1 MVVSLKLYITMEDY
15 DVLLNN
21 QIEAILEVMNRRN
34 LSEEDAVRIRQAFE
48 FAREAHAG
56 QLRKSGA
63 PYIIHPVAVARIVAE
78 ELQLGPNPVIA
89 AFLHDVVEDTDF
101 TVEDVKVRFGQDV
114 AYLVRVVTKQKKKQ
128 YETSKQVDNFKQ
140 MLESLHYDI
149 RAILIKLADR
159 LHNMRTLDSMRP
171 DKQMK
176 IAGETD
182 YFYAPLA
189 NRLGLYGI
197 RRELENL
204 SLQYRCPLEYQEL
217 EQAIEADKA
226 EDKERLALFTN
237 EMLTLLRERGIQART
252 EIRYRQPYSIWRK
265 IHVTGRDFKHL
276 DYRHVIRLIYP
287 AEKETDEKSLC
298 LRIYSILTDRFKEQP
313 QSIVNFIDSPKE
325 NGYQSFHIRLLSEQG
340 VWEEIHISSERM
352 VLNSKLGCAV
362 ERMEGAWDNWI
373 AKFRALLKDAASQTA
388 EGWYMDSVVS
398 SLYNEDITVFTPK
411 GMAVSLPQ
419 RATVLDFA
427 FEIHS
432 AIGEHAQYAKVN
444 GKLCSVKTEL
454 HHGDCVE
461 VGVNPAFKPKPD
473 WLEFVQT
480 YKAKRFLRSYS
491 GQMKSIPKNRCLT
504 CHPLPGNEV
513 IGFKESDG
521 RITIHKRDCAVA
533 IRLASQKGDSIVSVE
548 FPEDRDL
555 YYPVCLNVR
564 AVDRYHLLIDLVACI
579 TNGMKLPIDSLNVAT
594 VDEIA
599 DCTIRFK
606 VHSFGELQQ
615 VIAALNRIEGV
626 DEVHRVGL

>member
-1 MVVSLKLYITMEDY
+1 MEDY
-15 DVLLNN
+15 DVLLSN
-21 QIEAILEVMNRRN
+21 QLEAILAVMRRRN
-34 LSEEDAVRIRQAFE
+34 LSDTDAKRIRQAFE

-56 QLRKSGA
+56 QKRKSGA
-63 PYIIHPVAVARIVAE
+63 PYIIHPVAVARVVAE

-101 TVEDVKVRFGQDV
+101 TLDDVKMRFGQDV

-140 MLESLHYDI
+140 MLESMHYDI

-204 SLQYRCPLEYQEL
+204 SLQYRCPLEYKEL
-217 EQAIEADKA
+217 QQAIEADKA
-226 EDKERLALFTN
+226 EDRERLQQFTS
-237 EMLTLLRERGIQART
+237 EMLQLLKEKGIQART

-265 IHVTGRDFKHL
+265 IQSTGRDFKHI
-276 DYRHVIRLIYP
+276 DFRHVIRLIYP
-287 AEKETDEKSLC
+287 AEREEDEKRIC
-298 LRIYSILTDRFKEQP
+298 LHIYSILTDRFKEQP

-325 NGYQSFHIRLLSEQG
+325 NGYQSFHIHLLSEQG

-352 VLNSKLGCAV
+352 VLNSKLGCVV
-362 ERMEGAWDNWI
+362 ERMEGAWDQWI

-388 EGWYMDSVVS
+388 DGWFMDSVVS

-411 GMAVSLPQ
+411 GKAFNLPQ
-419 RATVLDFA
+419 RATALDFA

-444 GKLCSVKTEL
+444 GKLVSVKTEL

-461 VGVNPAFKPKPD
+461 IGVNPNFTPRAD
-473 WLEFVQT
+473 WLDFVQT
-480 YKAKRFLRSYS
+480 YKAKRFLRSYL
-491 GQMKSIPKNRCLT
+491 GQAKSIPKNRCPV

-513 IGFKESDG
+513 IGFKEANG
-521 RITIHKRDCAVA
+521 IVTIHKRDCATA
-533 IRLASQKGDSIVSVE
+533 IRLASQKGDSIVSVD
-548 FPEDRDL
+548 FPEDKDVL
-555 YYPVCLNVR
+555 YPVCINVR
-564 AVDRYHLLIDLVACI
+564 AVDRYHLLIDLVDCI
-579 TNGMKLPIDSLNVAT
+579 TNGMKLSIASLNVAT
-594 VDEIA
+594 VDAIA
-599 DCTIRFK
+599 DCSIRFS

-615 VIAALNRIEGV
+615 VIAVINAIDGV
-626 DEVHRVGL
+626 DEVHRVNE

>member
-1 MVVSLKLYITMEDY
+1 MEDY
-15 DVLLNN
+15 ETLING
-21 QIEAILEVMNRRN
+21 QLEVILSVMKRRN
-34 LSEEDAVRIRQAFE
+34 VSAEDLTRIRKAFD

-56 QLRKSGA
+56 QKRKSGA
-63 PYIIHPVAVARIVAE
+63 PYIIHPLAVARIVAE

-89 AFLHDVVEDTDF
+89 AFLHDVVEDTAY
-101 TVEDVKVRFGQDV
+101 TLEDVKSRFGTDV
-114 AYLVRVVTKQKKKQ
+114 AYLVRVVTKQKKQK

-140 MLESLHYDI
+140 MLDSLHYDI

-204 SLQYRCPLEYQEL
+204 SLRYRCPLEYKEL

-226 EDKERLALFTN
+226 EDRERLETFTG
-237 EMLTLLRERGIQART
+237 EILSLLKQNDIQART
-252 EIRYRQPYSIWRK
+252 EVRYRQPYSIWRK
-265 IHVTGRDFKHL
+265 IQTTGRDFKHL

-287 AEKETDEKSLC
+287 APCEKEEKTIC
-298 LRIYSILTDRFKEQP
+298 LRIYSILTDRFKEKP
-313 QSIVNFIDSPKE
+313 GSIVNFIDSPKE
-325 NGYQSFHIRLLSEQG
+325 NGYQSFHIRLLSG
-340 VWEEIHISSERM
+340 KGIWEEVHISSERM

-373 AKFRALLKDAASQTA
+373 AKFRALLKDAASQTT
-388 EGWYMDSVVS
+388 EGWFMDSVVS
-398 SLYNEDITVFTPK
+398 SLYNEDITVFTPHGK
-411 GMAVSLPQ
+411 PISLPQ

-461 VGVNPAFKPKPD
+461 VGTNPAFSPRPD
-473 WLEFVQT
+473 WLECVQT
-480 YKAKRFLRSYS
+480 YKAKRFLLSYL
-491 GQMKSIPKNRCLT
+491 GQAKTIPKNRCLR

-513 IGFKESDG
+513 IGFQAANG
-521 RITIHKRDCAVA
+521 TVTVHKRDCAVA
-533 IRLASQKGDSIVSVE
+533 IRLASQKGDSIVSVD
-548 FPEDRDL
+548 FPEDNDVL
-555 YYPVCLNVR
+555 YPVRINIH
-564 AVDRYHLLIDLVACI
+564 AVDRYHLLIDLVDCI
-579 TNGMKLPIDSLNVAT
+579 TNGMKLSISSLNTVT
-594 VDEIA
+594 VDEIV
-599 DCTIRFK
+599 DCTINFS
-606 VHSFGELQQ
+606 VHSFSELQK
-615 VIAALNRIEGV
+615 VIATINDIEGV
-626 DEVHRVGL
+626 DEVHRVEL

>member
-1 MVVSLKLYITMEDY
+1 MEDY
-15 DVLLNN
+15 DSLINGQL
-21 QIEAILEVMNRRN
+21 EAILSVMERRN
-34 LSEEDAVRIRQAFE
+34 VPTEELARIRAAFE

-56 QLRKSGA
+56 QKRKSGA
-63 PYIIHPVAVARIVAE
+63 PYIIHPLAVARIVAE

-89 AFLHDVVEDTDF
+89 AFLHDVVEDTKY
-101 TVEDVKVRFGQDV
+101 TAEDVKACFGADV

-204 SLQYRCPLEYQEL
+204 SLRYRCPLEYQEL

-226 EDKERLALFTN
+226 EDKERLELFTG
-237 EMLTLLRERGIQART
+237 EILRLLSEKGIQART
-252 EIRYRQPYSIWRK
+252 EVRYRQPYSVWRK
-265 IHVTGRDFKHL
+265 IQSTGRDFKHL

-287 AEKETDEKSLC
+287 AAHEAEEKSIC
-298 LRIYSILTDRFKEQP
+298 LRIYSILTDRFKEKP
-313 QSIVNFIDSPKE
+313 GSIVNFIDSPKE
-325 NGYQSFHIRLLSEQG
+325 NGYQSFHVRLLSGKG

-373 AKFRALLKDAASQTA
+373 LKFRALLKDAASQTA
-388 EGWYMDSVVS
+388 EGWFMDSVVS
-398 SLYNEDITVFTPK
+398 SLYNEDITVFTPQGK
-411 GMAVSLPQ
+411 AISLPQ

-461 VGVNPAFKPKPD
+461 VGTNPDFRPRPD
-473 WLEFVQT
+473 WLECVQT
-480 YKAKRFLRSYS
+480 YRAKRFLLAYLK
-491 GQMKSIPKNRCLT
+491 QAKSIPKNRCLC

-513 IGFKESDG
+513 IGFQDEDG
-521 RITIHKRDCAVA
+521 TVTIHKRDCSVA
-533 IRLASQKGDSIVSVE
+533 IRLASQRGDSIVSVD
-548 FPEDRDL
+548 FPEDRDVL
-555 YYPVCLNVR
+555 YPVSINVR
-564 AVDRYHLLIDLVACI
+564 AVDRYHLLIDLVDSI
-579 TNGMKLPIDSLNVAT
+579 TNGMELSISSLHTVT
-594 VDEIA
+594 VDEIV
-599 DCTIRFK
+599 DCTINFA

-615 VIAALNRIEGV
+615 VIAIINEIEGV
-626 DEVHRVGL
+626 DEVHRVEL

>member
-1 MVVSLKLYITMEDY
+1 MEDY
-15 DVLLNN
+15 DTFINGQL
-21 QIEAILEVMNRRN
+21 EAILSVMDSRN
-34 LSEEDAVRIRQAFE
+34 ISAEDRERIKAAFE
-48 FAREAHAG
+48 FAREAHDG
-56 QLRKSGA
+56 QKRKSGA

-89 AFLHDVVEDTDF
+89 AFLHDVVEDTRF
-101 TVEDVKVRFGQDV
+101 TIDDVKARFGPDV
-114 AYLVRVVTKQKKKQ
+114 AYLVRVVTKKKKIK

-140 MLESLHYDI
+140 MLDSLHYDI

-204 SLQYRCPLEYQEL
+204 SLRYRCPLEYQEL
-217 EQAIEADKA
+217 EQAIETDKA
-226 EDKERLALFTN
+226 EDHERLSLFTG
-237 EMLTLLRERGIQART
+237 EILALLSKKGIAART
-252 EIRYRQPYSIWRK
+252 EVRYRQPYSIWRK
-265 IHVTGRDFKHL
+265 IQATGRDFKHIE
-276 DYRHVIRLIYP
+276 YRHVIRLIYP
-287 AEKETDEKSLC
+287 AVCEQEEKGIC
-298 LRIYSILTDRFKEQP
+298 LRIYSILTDRFKEKP
-313 QSIVNFIDSPKE
+313 GSIVNFIDSPKE
-325 NGYQSFHIRLLSEQG
+325 NGYQSFHVRLLSEQG
-340 VWEEIHISSERM
+340 IWEEIHISSERM

-373 AKFRALLKDAASQTA
+373 AKFRALLKDAASQTS
-388 EGWYMDSVVS
+388 EGWFMDSVVS
-398 SLYNEDITVFTPK
+398 SLYNEDITVFTPQGK
-411 GMAVSLPQ
+411 PISLPQ

-461 VGVNPAFKPKPD
+461 VGVNPQFTPRPD
-473 WLEFVQT
+473 WLECVQT
-480 YKAKRFLRSYS
+480 YRAKRFLLAYL
-491 GQMKSIPKNRCLT
+491 GQMKSIPKNRCLR

-513 IGFKESDG
+513 IGFQATNG
-521 RITIHKRDCAVA
+521 TITVHKRDCAVA
-533 IRLASQKGDSIVSVE
+533 IRLASQRGDSIVSVD
-548 FPEDRDL
+548 FPEDKDVL
-555 YYPVCLNVR
+555 YPVRINVH
-564 AVDRYHLLIDLVACI
+564 AVDRYHLLIDLVDCI
-579 TNGMKLPIDSLNVAT
+579 TNGMQLSISSLNTVT
-594 VDEIA
+594 VDEIV
-599 DCTIRFK
+599 DCTINFS
-606 VHSFGELQQ
+606 VHSFRELQQ
-615 VIAALNRIEGV
+615 VIATINCIEGV
-626 DEVHRVGL
+626 DEVHRVEL

>member
-1 MVVSLKLYITMEDY
+1 VFLQIYFTMEDY
-15 DVLLNN
+15 DVLLSN
-21 QIEAILEVMNRRN
+21 QLEAILAVMRRRN
-34 LSEEDAVRIRQAFE
+34 LSDTDAKRIRQAFE

-56 QLRKSGA
+56 QKRKSGA
-63 PYIIHPVAVARIVAE
+63 PYIIHPVAVARVVAE

-101 TVEDVKVRFGQDV
+101 TLDDVKMRFGQDV

-140 MLESLHYDI
+140 MLESMHYDI

-204 SLQYRCPLEYQEL
+204 SLQYRCPLEYKEL
-217 EQAIEADKA
+217 QQAIEADKA
-226 EDKERLALFTN
+226 EDRERLQQFTS
-237 EMLTLLRERGIQART
+237 EMLQLLKEKGIQART

-265 IHVTGRDFKHL
+265 IQSTGRDFKHI
-276 DYRHVIRLIYP
+276 DFRHVIRLIYP
-287 AEKETDEKSLC
+287 AEREEDEKRIC
-298 LRIYSILTDRFKEQP
+298 LHIYSILTDRFKEQP

-325 NGYQSFHIRLLSEQG
+325 NGYQSFHIHLLSEQG

-352 VLNSKLGCAV
+352 VLNSKLGCVV
-362 ERMEGAWDNWI
+362 ERMEGAWDQWI

-388 EGWYMDSVVS
+388 DGWFMDSVVS

-411 GMAVSLPQ
+411 GKAFNLPQ
-419 RATVLDFA
+419 RATALDFA

-444 GKLCSVKTEL
+444 GKLVSVKTEL

-461 VGVNPAFKPKPD
+461 IGVNPNFTPRAD
-473 WLEFVQT
+473 WLDFVQT
-480 YKAKRFLRSYS
+480 YKAKRFLRSYL
-491 GQMKSIPKNRCLT
+491 GQAKSIPKNRCPV

-513 IGFKESDG
+513 IGFKEANG
-521 RITIHKRDCAVA
+521 IVTIHKRDCATA
-533 IRLASQKGDSIVSVE
+533 IRLASQKGDSIVSVD
-548 FPEDRDL
+548 FPEDKDVL
-555 YYPVCLNVR
+555 YPVCINVR
-564 AVDRYHLLIDLVACI
+564 AVDRYHLLIDLVDCI
-579 TNGMKLPIDSLNVAT
+579 TNGMKLSIASLNVAT
-594 VDEIA
+594 VDAIA
-599 DCTIRFK
+599 DCSIRFS

-615 VIAALNRIEGV
+615 VIAVINAIDGV
-626 DEVHRVGL
+626 DEVHRVNE

>member
-1 MVVSLKLYITMEDY
+1 MEDY
-15 DVLLNN
+15 DKLINGQL
-21 QIEAILEVMNRRN
+21 ESILSVMDRRN
-34 LSEEDAVRIRQAFE
+34 VSAEDRLRIKDAFE

-56 QLRKSGA
+56 QKRKSGA

-89 AFLHDVVEDTDF
+89 AFLHDVVEDTAF
-101 TVEDVKVRFGQDV
+101 TLDDIKARFGPDV

-128 YETSKQVDNFKQ
+128 YETSKQVENFKQ
-140 MLESLHYDI
+140 MLDSLHYDI

-171 DKQMK
+171 EKQMK

-204 SLQYRCPLEYQEL
+204 SLRYRCPLEYQEL

-226 EDKERLALFTN
+226 EDRQRLEAFTG
-237 EMLTLLRERGIQART
+237 EMLELLRRNGIQART
-252 EIRYRQPYSIWRK
+252 EVRYRMPYSIWRK
-265 IHVTGRDFKHL
+265 IQSTGRDFKHL
-276 DYRHVIRLIYP
+276 DYRHVVRLIYP
-287 AEKETDEKSLC
+287 AEREEDEKKIC
-298 LRIYSILTDRFKEQP
+298 LHIYSILTDRFKEKP
-313 QSIVNFIDSPKE
+313 GSIVNFIDSPKE
-325 NGYQSFHIRLLSEQG
+325 NGYQSFHIRLLSEHG
-340 VWEEIHISSERM
+340 IWEEIHISSERM

-388 EGWYMDSVVS
+388 EGWFMDSVVS
-398 SLYNEDITVFTPK
+398 SLYNEDITVFTPQGK
-411 GMAVSLPQ
+411 PINLPQ

-427 FEIHS
+427 FELHNS
-432 AIGEHAQYAKVN
+432 IGSHAQYAKVN

-461 VGVNPAFKPKPD
+461 VGINPDFVPRPD
-473 WLEFVQT
+473 WLDCVQT
-480 YKAKRFLRSYS
+480 YKAKSFLRSYL
-491 GQMKSIPKNRCLT
+491 GQVKSIPKNRCLS

-513 IGFKESDG
+513 IGFREVDG
-521 RITIHKRDCAVA
+521 TVTIHKRDCAVA
-533 IRLASQKGDSIVSVE
+533 IRQASQDGDSIVSVD
-548 FPEDRDL
+548 FPEDKDVL
-555 YYPVCLNVR
+555 YPVRINVR
-564 AVDRYHLLIDLVACI
+564 AVDRYHLLIDLVDCI
-579 TNGMKLPIDSLNVAT
+579 TNGMKLSISSLNTVT

-599 DCTIRFK
+599 DCTINFS
-606 VHSFGELQQ
+606 VHSFSELQN
-615 VIAALNRIEGV
+615 VITSIGRINGV
-626 DEVHRVGL
+626 DEVHRVEL

>member
-1 MVVSLKLYITMEDY
+1 MEDY
-15 DVLLNN
+15 DKLINGQL
-21 QIEAILEVMNRRN
+21 ESILSVMDRRN
-34 LSEEDAVRIRQAFE
+34 VSAEDRLRIKDAFE

-56 QLRKSGA
+56 QKRKSGA

-89 AFLHDVVEDTDF
+89 AFLHDVVEDTAF
-101 TVEDVKVRFGQDV
+101 TLDDIKARFGPDV

-128 YETSKQVDNFKQ
+128 YETSKQVENFKQ
-140 MLESLHYDI
+140 MLDSLHYDI

-171 DKQMK
+171 EKQMK

-204 SLQYRCPLEYQEL
+204 SLRYRCPLEYQEL
-217 EQAIEADKA
+217 EQAIEVDKA
-226 EDKERLALFTN
+226 EDRQRLEAFTG
-237 EMLTLLRERGIQART
+237 EMLELLRRNGIQART
-252 EIRYRQPYSIWRK
+252 EVRYRMPYSIWRK
-265 IHVTGRDFKHL
+265 IQSTGRDFKHL
-276 DYRHVIRLIYP
+276 DYRHVVRLIYP
-287 AEKETDEKSLC
+287 AEREEDEKKIC
-298 LRIYSILTDRFKEQP
+298 LHIYSILTDRFKEKP
-313 QSIVNFIDSPKE
+313 GSIVNFIDSPKE
-325 NGYQSFHIRLLSEQG
+325 NGYQSFHIRLLSEHG
-340 VWEEIHISSERM
+340 IWEEIHISSERM

-388 EGWYMDSVVS
+388 EGWFMDSVVS
-398 SLYNEDITVFTPK
+398 SLYNEDITVFTPQGK
-411 GMAVSLPQ
+411 PINLPQ

-427 FEIHS
+427 FELHNS
-432 AIGEHAQYAKVN
+432 IGSHAQYAKVN

-461 VGVNPAFKPKPD
+461 VGINPDFVPRPD
-473 WLEFVQT
+473 WLDCVQT
-480 YKAKRFLRSYS
+480 YKAKSFLRSYL
-491 GQMKSIPKNRCLT
+491 GQVKSIPKNRCLS

-513 IGFKESDG
+513 IGFREVDG
-521 RITIHKRDCAVA
+521 TVTIHKRDCAVA
-533 IRLASQKGDSIVSVE
+533 IRQASQDGDSIVSVD
-548 FPEDRDL
+548 FPEDKDVL
-555 YYPVCLNVR
+555 YPVRINVR
-564 AVDRYHLLIDLVACI
+564 AVDRYHLLIDLVDCI
-579 TNGMKLPIDSLNVAT
+579 TNGMKLSISSLNTVT

-599 DCTIRFK
+599 DCTINFS
-606 VHSFGELQQ
+606 VHSFSELQN
-615 VIAALNRIEGV
+615 VITSIGRINGV
-626 DEVHRVGL
+626 DEVHRVEL

>member
-1 MVVSLKLYITMEDY
+1 MEDY
-15 DVLLNN
+15 DKLINGQL
-21 QIEAILEVMNRRN
+21 ESILSVMDRRN
-34 LSEEDAVRIRQAFE
+34 VSAEDRLRIKDAFE

-56 QLRKSGA
+56 QKRKSGA

-89 AFLHDVVEDTDF
+89 AFLHDVVEDTAF
-101 TVEDVKVRFGQDV
+101 TLDDIKARFGPDV

-128 YETSKQVDNFKQ
+128 YETSKQVENFKQ
-140 MLESLHYDI
+140 MLDSLHYDI

-171 DKQMK
+171 EKQMK

-204 SLQYRCPLEYQEL
+204 SLRYRCPLEYQEL

-226 EDKERLALFTN
+226 EDRQRLEAFTG
-237 EMLTLLRERGIQART
+237 EMLELLRRNGIQART
-252 EIRYRQPYSIWRK
+252 EVRYRMPYSIWRK
-265 IHVTGRDFKHL
+265 IQSTGRDFKHL
-276 DYRHVIRLIYP
+276 DYRHVVRLIYP
-287 AEKETDEKSLC
+287 AEREEDEKKIC
-298 LRIYSILTDRFKEQP
+298 LHIYSILTDRFKEKP
-313 QSIVNFIDSPKE
+313 GSIVNFIDSPKE
-325 NGYQSFHIRLLSEQG
+325 NGYQSFHIRLLSEHG
-340 VWEEIHISSERM
+340 IWEEIHISSERM

-388 EGWYMDSVVS
+388 EGWFMDSVVS
-398 SLYNEDITVFTPK
+398 SLYNEDITVFTPQGK
-411 GMAVSLPQ
+411 PINLPQ

-427 FEIHS
+427 FELHNS
-432 AIGEHAQYAKVN
+432 IGSHAQYAKVN

-461 VGVNPAFKPKPD
+461 VGINPDFVPRPD
-473 WLEFVQT
+473 WLDCVQT
-480 YKAKRFLRSYS
+480 YKAKSFLRSYI
-491 GQMKSIPKNRCLT
+491 GQVKSIPKNRCLS

-513 IGFKESDG
+513 IGFREVDG
-521 RITIHKRDCAVA
+521 TVTIHKRDCAVA
-533 IRLASQKGDSIVSVE
+533 IRQASQDGDSIVSVD
-548 FPEDRDL
+548 FPEDKDVL
-555 YYPVCLNVR
+555 YPVRINVR
-564 AVDRYHLLIDLVACI
+564 AVDRYHLLIDLVDCI
-579 TNGMKLPIDSLNVAT
+579 TNGMKLSISSLNTVT

-599 DCTIRFK
+599 DCTINFS
-606 VHSFGELQQ
+606 VHSFSELQN
-615 VIAALNRIEGV
+615 VITSIGRINGV
-626 DEVHRVGL
+626 DEVHRVEL

>member
-1 MVVSLKLYITMEDY
+1 MEDF
-15 DVLLNN
+15 DK
-21 QIEAILEVMNRRN
+21 QINGQLEIILSVMRRRN
-34 LSEEDAVRIRQAFE
+34 VSGEDCTRIKKAFE

-56 QLRKSGA
+56 QKRKSGA
-63 PYIIHPVAVARIVAE
+63 PYIIHPVAVARIIAE

-101 TVEDVKVRFGQDV
+101 TIEDVRARFGDDV
-114 AYLVRVVTKQKKKQ
+114 AYLVQVVTKQKKMQ

-171 DKQMK
+171 EKQMK

-204 SLQYRCPLEYQEL
+204 SLRYRCPLEYESL
-217 EQAIEADKA
+217 EQAIEKDKA
-226 EDKERLALFTN
+226 EDRPRLEAFTG
-237 EMLTLLRERGIQART
+237 EMLELLARKGIRART
-252 EIRYRQPYSIWRK
+252 EVRYRMPYSIWRK
-265 IHVTGRDFKHL
+265 IQSTGRDFKHL
-276 DYRHVIRLIYP
+276 DYRHVVRLIYP
-287 AEKETDEKSLC
+287 ADREADEKKIC
-298 LRIYSILTDRFKEQP
+298 LHIYSILTDRFKEQP
-313 QSIVNFIDSPKE
+313 GSIVNFIDSPKE

-388 EGWYMDSVVS
+388 EGWFMDSVVS

-411 GMAVSLPQ
+411 GKAVNLPQ

-427 FEIHS
+427 FEMDTEM
-432 AIGEHAQYAKVN
+432 GKHAQFAKVN

-461 VGVNPAFKPKPD
+461 VGVNPDFMPRPG
-473 WLEFVQT
+473 WLDSVQT
-480 YKAKRFLRSYS
+480 YKAKSGLRACL
-491 GQMKSIPKNRCLT
+491 GQMKSIPKNRCLS

-513 IGFKESDG
+513 IGFREIDG
-521 RITIHKRDCAVA
+521 TVTIHKRDCAVV
-533 IRLASQKGDSIVSVE
+533 IRQASQDGDSIVSVD
-548 FPEDRDL
+548 FPEDEHV
-555 YYPVCLNVR
+555 YYPVRIKVR
-564 AVDRYHLLIDLVACI
+564 AVDRYHLLIDLVDCI
-579 TNGMKLPIDSLNVAT
+579 TNGMKLSITSLNTAT

-599 DCTIRFK
+599 ECSIDFA
-606 VHSFGELQQ
+606 VHSFSELQK
-615 VIAALNRIEGV
+615 VIATIGRIDGV
-626 DEVHRVGL
+626 DEVYREEMKDSPKDVAR

>member
-1 MVVSLKLYITMEDY
+1 MEDY
-15 DVLLNN
+15 DKLINGQL
-21 QIEAILEVMNRRN
+21 ESILSVMDRRN
-34 LSEEDAVRIRQAFE
+34 VSAEDRLRIKDAFE

-56 QLRKSGA
+56 QKRKSGA

-89 AFLHDVVEDTDF
+89 AFLHDVAEDTAF
-101 TVEDVKVRFGQDV
+101 TLDDIKARFGPDV

-128 YETSKQVDNFKQ
+128 YETSKQVENFKQ
-140 MLESLHYDI
+140 MLDSLHYDI

-171 DKQMK
+171 EKQMK

-204 SLQYRCPLEYQEL
+204 SLRYRCPLEYQEL

-226 EDKERLALFTN
+226 EDRQRLEAFTG
-237 EMLTLLRERGIQART
+237 EMLELLRRNGIQART
-252 EIRYRQPYSIWRK
+252 EVRYRMPYSIWRK
-265 IHVTGRDFKHL
+265 IQSTGRDFKHL
-276 DYRHVIRLIYP
+276 DYRHVVRLIYP
-287 AEKETDEKSLC
+287 AEREEDEKKIC
-298 LRIYSILTDRFKEQP
+298 LHIYSILTDRFKEKP
-313 QSIVNFIDSPKE
+313 GSIVNFIDSPKE
-325 NGYQSFHIRLLSEQG
+325 NGYQSFHIRLLSEHG
-340 VWEEIHISSERM
+340 IWEEIHISSERM

-388 EGWYMDSVVS
+388 EGWFMDSVVS
-398 SLYNEDITVFTPK
+398 SLYNEDITVFTPQGK
-411 GMAVSLPQ
+411 PINLPQ

-427 FEIHS
+427 FELHNS
-432 AIGEHAQYAKVN
+432 IGSHAQYAKVN

-461 VGVNPAFKPKPD
+461 VGTNPDFVPRPD
-473 WLEFVQT
+473 WLDCVQT
-480 YKAKRFLRSYS
+480 YKAKSFLRSYL
-491 GQMKSIPKNRCLT
+491 GQVKSIPKNRCLS

-513 IGFKESDG
+513 IGFREVDG
-521 RITIHKRDCAVA
+521 TVTIHKRDCAVA
-533 IRLASQKGDSIVSVE
+533 IRQASQDGDSIVSVD
-548 FPEDRDL
+548 FPEDKDVL
-555 YYPVCLNVR
+555 YPVRINVR
-564 AVDRYHLLIDLVACI
+564 AVDRYHLLIDLVDCI
-579 TNGMKLPIDSLNVAT
+579 TNGMKLSISSLNTVT

-599 DCTIRFK
+599 DCTINFS
-606 VHSFGELQQ
+606 VHSFSELQN
-615 VIAALNRIEGV
+615 VITSIGRINGV
-626 DEVHRVGL
+626 DEVHRVEL

>member
-1 MVVSLKLYITMEDY
+1 MLITMEDY
-15 DVLLNN
+15 DLLLNN
-21 QIEAILEVMNRRN
+21 QLESILAVMQCRH
-34 LSEEDAVRIRQAFE
+34 LSAADALRIRQAFE
-48 FAREAHAG
+48 FARQAHSG
-56 QLRKSGA
+56 QKRKSGA

-78 ELQLGPNPVIA
+78 ELQLGANPVIA
-89 AFLHDVVEDTDF
+89 AFLHDVVEDTSF
-101 TVEDVKVRFGQDV
+101 TLDDIKARFGSDV
-114 AYLVRVVTKQKKKQ
+114 AFLVRVVTKQKKKQ

-159 LHNMRTLDSMRP
+159 LHNMRTLESMRP

-204 SLQYRCPLEYQEL
+204 SLQYRCPLEYKELQE
-217 EQAIEADKA
+217 AIEADKA
-226 EDKERLALFTN
+226 ENKAQLELFTG
-237 EMLTLLRERGIQART
+237 EMLQLLMDKGIQART
-252 EIRYRQPYSIWRK
+252 QIRYRQPYSIWRR
-265 IHVTGRDFKHL
+265 IHSTGRDFKHL

-287 AEKETDEKSLC
+287 AAREEDEKSIC

-373 AKFRALLKDAASQTA
+373 AKFRALLKDAASQSA
-388 EGWYMDSVVS
+388 DGWYLDNVVS

-411 GMAVSLPQ
+411 GKTVSLPQ

-432 AIGEHAQYAKVN
+432 EVGQHAQYAKVN

-461 VGVNPAFKPKPD
+461 VGVNPACTPRAD
-473 WLEFVQT
+473 WMDFVQT
-480 YKAKRFLRSYS
+480 YKAKRFLRSYL
-491 GQMKSIPKNRCLT
+491 GQAKSIPKNRCPV

-513 IGFKESDG
+513 IGFREADG
-521 RITIHKRDCAVA
+521 RVTIHKRDCATA
-533 IRLASQKGDSIVSVE
+533 IRLASEKGDSIVSVD
-548 FPEDRDL
+548 FPEDPDL
-555 YYPVCLNVR
+555 HYPVCINVR
-564 AVDRYHLLIDLVACI
+564 AVDRYHLLIDLVDCI
-579 TNGMKLPIDSLNVAT
+579 TNGMHLSIVSLHVAT

-599 DCTIRFK
+599 DCSISFS

-615 VIAALNRIEGV
+615 VIAAINSIDGV
-626 DEVHRVGL
+626 DEVHRIEK

>member
-1 MVVSLKLYITMEDY
+1 MLITMEDY
-15 DVLLNN
+15 DLLLNN
-21 QIEAILEVMNRRN
+21 QLESILAVMQCRH
-34 LSEEDAVRIRQAFE
+34 LSAADALRIRQAFE
-48 FAREAHAG
+48 FARQAHAG
-56 QLRKSGA
+56 QKRKSGA

-78 ELQLGPNPVIA
+78 ELQLGANPVIA
-89 AFLHDVVEDTDF
+89 AFLHDVVEDTSF
-101 TVEDVKVRFGQDV
+101 TLDDIKARFGSDV
-114 AYLVRVVTKQKKKQ
+114 AFLVRVVTKQKKKQ

-159 LHNMRTLDSMRP
+159 LHNMRTLESMRP

-204 SLQYRCPLEYQEL
+204 SLQYRCPLEYKELQE
-217 EQAIEADKA
+217 AIEADKA
-226 EDKERLALFTN
+226 ENKAQLELFTG
-237 EMLTLLRERGIQART
+237 EMLQLLMDKGIQART
-252 EIRYRQPYSIWRK
+252 QIRYRQPYSIWRR
-265 IHVTGRDFKHL
+265 IHSTGRDFKHL

-287 AEKETDEKSLC
+287 AAREEDEKSIC

-373 AKFRALLKDAASQTA
+373 AKFRALLKDAASQSA
-388 EGWYMDSVVS
+388 DGWYLDNVVS

-411 GMAVSLPQ
+411 GKTVCLPQ

-432 AIGEHAQYAKVN
+432 EVGQHAQYAKVN

-461 VGVNPAFKPKPD
+461 VGVNPACTPRAD
-473 WLEFVQT
+473 WMDFVQT
-480 YKAKRFLRSYS
+480 YKSKRFLRSYL
-491 GQMKSIPKNRCLT
+491 GQAKSIPKNRCPV

-513 IGFKESDG
+513 IGFREVDG
-521 RITIHKRDCAVA
+521 RVTIHKRDCATA
-533 IRLASQKGDSIVSVE
+533 IRLASEKGDSIVSVD
-548 FPEDRDL
+548 FPEDPDL
-555 YYPVCLNVR
+555 HYPVCINVR
-564 AVDRYHLLIDLVACI
+564 AVDRYHLLIDLVDCI
-579 TNGMKLPIDSLNVAT
+579 TNGMHLSIVSLHVAT

-599 DCTIRFK
+599 DCSISFS

-615 VIAALNRIEGV
+615 VIAAINSIDGV
-626 DEVHRVGL
+626 DEVHRIEK

>member
-1 MVVSLKLYITMEDY
+1 MEDY
-15 DVLLNN
+15 DKLINGQL
-21 QIEAILEVMNRRN
+21 ESILSVMDRRN
-34 LSEEDAVRIRQAFE
+34 VSAEDRLRIKDAFE

-56 QLRKSGA
+56 QKRKSGA

-89 AFLHDVVEDTDF
+89 AFLHDVVEDTAF
-101 TVEDVKVRFGQDV
+101 TLDDIKARFGPDV

-128 YETSKQVDNFKQ
+128 YETSKQVENFKQ
-140 MLESLHYDI
+140 MLDSLHYDI

-171 DKQMK
+171 EKQMK

-204 SLQYRCPLEYQEL
+204 SLRYRCPLEYQEL

-226 EDKERLALFTN
+226 EDRQRLEAFTG
-237 EMLTLLRERGIQART
+237 EMLELLRRNGIQART
-252 EIRYRQPYSIWRK
+252 EVRYRMPYSIWRK
-265 IHVTGRDFKHL
+265 IQSTGRDFKHL
-276 DYRHVIRLIYP
+276 DYRHVVRLIYP
-287 AEKETDEKSLC
+287 AEREEDEKKIC
-298 LRIYSILTDRFKEQP
+298 LHIYSILTDRFKEKP
-313 QSIVNFIDSPKE
+313 GSIVNFIDSPKE
-325 NGYQSFHIRLLSEQG
+325 NGYQSFHIRLLSEHG
-340 VWEEIHISSERM
+340 IWEEIHISSERM

-388 EGWYMDSVVS
+388 EGWFMDSVVS
-398 SLYNEDITVFTPK
+398 SLYNEDITVFTPQGK
-411 GMAVSLPQ
+411 PINLPQ

-427 FEIHS
+427 FELHNS
-432 AIGEHAQYAKVN
+432 IGSHAQYAKVN

-461 VGVNPAFKPKPD
+461 VGTNPDFVPRPD
-473 WLEFVQT
+473 WLDCVQT
-480 YKAKRFLRSYS
+480 YKAKSFLRSYL
-491 GQMKSIPKNRCLT
+491 GQVKSIPKNRCLS

-513 IGFKESDG
+513 IGFREVDG
-521 RITIHKRDCAVA
+521 TVTIHKRDCAVA
-533 IRLASQKGDSIVSVE
+533 IRQASQDGDSIVSVD
-548 FPEDRDL
+548 FPEDKDVL
-555 YYPVCLNVR
+555 YPVRINVR
-564 AVDRYHLLIDLVACI
+564 AVDRYHLLIDLVDCI
-579 TNGMKLPIDSLNVAT
+579 TNGMKLSISSLNTVT

-599 DCTIRFK
+599 DCTINFS
-606 VHSFGELQQ
+606 VHSFSELQN
-615 VIAALNRIEGV
+615 VITSIGRINGV
-626 DEVHRVGL
+626 DEVHRVEL

>member
-1 MVVSLKLYITMEDY
+1 MEDY
-15 DVLLNN
+15 DKLINGQL
-21 QIEAILEVMNRRN
+21 ESILSVMDRRN
-34 LSEEDAVRIRQAFE
+34 VSAEDRIRIKEAFE

-56 QLRKSGA
+56 QKRKSGA

-89 AFLHDVVEDTDF
+89 AFLHDVAEDTSF
-101 TVEDVKVRFGQDV
+101 TLDDIKARFGPDV
-114 AYLVRVVTKQKKKQ
+114 AYLVRVVTKQKKMQ
-128 YETSKQVDNFKQ
+128 YETSKQVENFKQ
-140 MLESLHYDI
+140 MLDSLHYDI

-171 DKQMK
+171 EKQMK

-204 SLQYRCPLEYQEL
+204 SLRYRCPLEYQEL

-226 EDKERLALFTN
+226 EDRQRLEAFTG
-237 EMLTLLRERGIQART
+237 EMLELLRRNGILART
-252 EIRYRQPYSIWRK
+252 EVRYRMPYSIWRK
-265 IHVTGRDFKHL
+265 IQSTGRDFKHL
-276 DYRHVIRLIYP
+276 DYRHVVRLIYP
-287 AEKETDEKSLC
+287 AEREEDEKRIC
-298 LRIYSILTDRFKEQP
+298 LHIYSILTDRFKEKP
-313 QSIVNFIDSPKE
+313 GSIVNFIDSPKE
-325 NGYQSFHIRLLSEQG
+325 NGYQSFHIRLLSEHG
-340 VWEEIHISSERM
+340 IWEEIHISSERM

-388 EGWYMDSVVS
+388 EGWFMDSVVS
-398 SLYNEDITVFTPK
+398 SLYNEDITVFTPQGK
-411 GMAVSLPQ
+411 PINLPQ

-427 FEIHS
+427 FELHNS
-432 AIGEHAQYAKVN
+432 IGAHAQYAKVN

-461 VGVNPAFKPKPD
+461 VGVNPDFAPRPD
-473 WLEFVQT
+473 WLDCVQT
-480 YKAKRFLRSYS
+480 YKAKSFLRSYL
-491 GQMKSIPKNRCLT
+491 GQIKSIPKNRCLC

-513 IGFKESDG
+513 IGFRELDG
-521 RITIHKRDCAVA
+521 TITIHKRDCALA
-533 IRLASQKGDSIVSVE
+533 IRQASQDGDSIVSVD
-548 FPEDRDL
+548 FPEDKDVF
-555 YYPVCLNVR
+555 YPVRINVR
-564 AVDRYHLLIDLVACI
+564 AVDRYHLLIDLVDCI
-579 TNGMKLPIDSLNVAT
+579 TNGMKLSISSLNTET

-599 DCTIRFK
+599 DCTINFS
-606 VHSFGELQQ
+606 VHSFSELQK
-615 VIAALNRIEGV
+615 VIASISSIDGV
-626 DEVHRVGL
+626 DEVHRVEL